1 MLDVL
6 ECVKRIRLTEN
17 FREIYALVSLAR
29 ISQL

>member
-6 ECVKRIRLTEN
+6 ECVKRIRLTES
-17 FREIYALVSLAR
+17 FREIYVLVSLAR